1 MISKIEQIIGEIEE
15 YIESCKPQ
23 LFNGSNIIVDKET
36 MEELLTE
43 LRLKAPEEI
52 KRYQKI
58 ISNKEAIMAN
68 AEAQAQELLEKTQLH
83 SSEMVSEHEIM
94 QQAYAQANEVV
105 MVAKQQAQEIL
116 DNATNDANAIRMGA
130 ISYTDDMLGN
140 IEELLSRSIETTQAR
155 TAHLVDSL
163 QEYLN
168 VVTANRGELLP
179 QAMEQE
185 QQMEL
190 EEEANLE
197 LPYSSDSDGAEQ

>member
-23 LFNGSNIIVDKET
+23 LFNGSNIVVDKET
-36 MEELLTE
+36 IEELLTE

-68 AEAQAQELLEKTQLH
+68 AEAQAQELLEKTQIH
-83 SSEMVSEHEIM
+83 SSELISEHEIM

-105 MVAKQQAQEIL
+105 MVAKQQAQDIL
-116 DNATNDANAIRMGA
+116 DNATNDANAIRIGA
-130 ISYTDDMLGN
+130 ISYTDDMLRN

-179 QAMEQE
+179 QEMEQE
-185 QQMEL
+185 QQMERK
-190 EEEANLE
+190 EEINPE
-197 LPYSSDSDGAEQ
+197 LPYVTDSDGTAQ